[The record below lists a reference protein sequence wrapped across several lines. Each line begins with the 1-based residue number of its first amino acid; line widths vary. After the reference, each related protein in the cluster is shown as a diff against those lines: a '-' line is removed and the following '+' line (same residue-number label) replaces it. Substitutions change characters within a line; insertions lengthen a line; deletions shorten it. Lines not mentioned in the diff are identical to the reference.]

1 MGFGNKVFRSARQQT
16 AFERSFIGK
25 YQRLL
30 KKNIFLFYGV
40 PFCGMIVIGSYWL
53 AGFTAVKYEREDR
66 RIHEFNEDDVLKLKR
81 KQRKVDVKEE
91 YYRLQGLADE
101 DWEPVRVERLEGES
115 ENVW

>member
-1 MGFGNKVFRSARQQT
+1 MGFGNKVFRSAKQQA
-16 AFERSFIGK
+16 AFERSLAGK

-30 KKNIFLFYGV
+30 KKNPFLFFGV

-66 RIHEFNEDDVLKLKR
+66 RIHEFNEEDILKLRK
-81 KQRKVDVKEE
+81 KQRKIDVKEE

-101 DWEPVRVERLEGES
+101 DWEPVRVERLEGEPK
-115 ENVW
+115 NVW